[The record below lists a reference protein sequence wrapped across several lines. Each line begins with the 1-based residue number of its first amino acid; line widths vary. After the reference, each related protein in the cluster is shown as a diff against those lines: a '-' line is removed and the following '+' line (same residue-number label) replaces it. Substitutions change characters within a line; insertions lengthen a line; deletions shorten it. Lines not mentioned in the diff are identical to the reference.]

1 MLSVVAVA
9 VMGIADVRRAYAID
23 VGRDVMET
31 GCITCNSDSPPTN
44 TIGVR
49 TIASATSIIV
59 DQGVSSGHLPLEE
72 IAYTPSAPTKH
83 SPRPSPQLTATAKA
97 GIIAASIAVFVILL
111 LLVLEYT
118 YLRRKRRDRD
128 LERAIDEVED
138 GTELKESTAS
148 ESKENMVLESR
159 VEIVIEEEQR
169 SESDSWDGESQW
181 GVGTDREDSDG
192 DLGEWGRGGGWER
205 GRNGMSLSRT
215 ES

>member
-1 MLSVVAVA
+1 M
-9 VMGIADVRRAYAID
+9 
-23 VGRDVMET
+23 
-31 GCITCNSDSPPTN
+31 PP
-44 TIGVR
+44 
-49 TIASATSIIV
+49 
-59 DQGVSSGHLPLEE
+59 
-72 IAYTPSAPTKH
+72 APTKH
-83 SPRPSPQLTATAKA
+83 LPRPSPQLTAAAKA
-97 GIIAASIAVFVILL
+97 GIIAASIAFFVILL
-111 LLVLEYT
+111 LFVLEYI

-169 SESDSWDGESQW
+169 SESESWDGDSQW
-181 GVGTDREDSDG
+181 GDGTDGEDSDG
-192 DLGEWGRGGGWER
+192 DLGEWGRRGRWET

>member
-1 MLSVVAVA
+1 M
-9 VMGIADVRRAYAID
+9 
-23 VGRDVMET
+23 
-31 GCITCNSDSPPTN
+31 
-44 TIGVR
+44 R

-118 YLRRKRRDRD
+118 YLRRKRRDRA
-128 LERAIDEVED
+128 LERTIDELED
-138 GTELKESTAS
+138 GTELEESTAS

-169 SESDSWDGESQW
+169 SESESWDGESQW
-181 GVGTDREDSDG
+181 GVGTDGEDSDG

-205 GRNGMSLSRT
+205 GRNGMSLPRT